1 MTTFDGVMERGFF
14 KIAKVRGAP
23 IRLHWSLPLG
33 AFAFGGFALAPAFWV
48 GFVTL
53 VLAHELGHA
62 LIAWRFGHH
71 VHAIDITALGGRCI
85 WQSGDA
91 TSYERG
97 AVSWGGVLAQAFILG
112 VALLAVSASRPLES
126 VVALQLSRAFVTVN
140 LILIAVNLLPLS
152 PLDGAEA
159 WPWLAARWRAR
170 KQLGERRRISLI
182 EGTVPSIAPPPTTT
196 ARMVA
201 APVVRAP
208 KAPAGATKAGSGTPD
223 RIEPIEVPEPREA
236 YRSDEAFTELLKRIA
251 EESAP

>member
-1 MTTFDGVMERGFF
+1 M
-14 KIAKVRGAP
+14 
-23 IRLHWSLPLG
+23 
-33 AFAFGGFALAPAFWV
+33 
-48 GFVTL
+48 
-53 VLAHELGHA
+53 
-62 LIAWRFGHH
+62 
-71 VHAIDITALGGRCI
+71 
-85 WQSGDA
+85 
-91 TSYERG
+91 
-97 AVSWGGVLAQAFILG
+97 SWGGVLAQAFILG